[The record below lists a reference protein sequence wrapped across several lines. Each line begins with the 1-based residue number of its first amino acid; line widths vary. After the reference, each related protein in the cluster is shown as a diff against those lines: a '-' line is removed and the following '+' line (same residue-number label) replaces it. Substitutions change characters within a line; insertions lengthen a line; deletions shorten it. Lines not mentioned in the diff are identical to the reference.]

1 MTLVKDREIRD
12 SYNRDGYVVVDGLL
26 EDADLDPMREFITD
40 KIDRYAYELYAKGE
54 LSSLHETEPFERRYA
69 AICEEQGLSPR
80 DWAFGTFGPEFYN
93 LYVNPNI
100 LRIINMVLGDEVSV
114 LTNPSMRAKLPN
126 STIAAF
132 PWHQDSHYFDMS
144 EVGKQE
150 KHTENLHMVSVWVP
164 LVPATVENGCCWVIP
179 GSHRWGLL
187 DGIRGPDRNVRIEQ
201 DVEARGDP
209 VAVPVNLGGALFF
222 SNLCVHASKQ
232 NKTRGSRWS
241 IDFRYFP
248 TPTSDGLDDRQRRA
262 ALFVESEARR
272 GGDVPFAVLPAEE
285 RPAWPEW
292 EAAAAEHRDRLAKT
306 ETSIR

>member
-1 MTLVKDREIRD
+1 MALVKDREIRD
-12 SYNRDGYVVVDGLL
+12 SYNRDGYVVVDSLL

-40 KIDRYAYELYAKGE
+40 KIDRYAYDLYAKGK

-69 AICEEQGLSPR
+69 AICEEQGISPR
-80 DWAFGTFGPEFYN
+80 DWAFGTFGPEFYD

-126 STIAAF
+126 STIVAF

-187 DGIRGPDRNVRIEQ
+187 DGIRSPDRNVRIEQ

-248 TPTSDGLDDRQRRA
+248 TPTSAGLDDRQRRA

>member
-40 KIDRYAYELYAKGE
+40 KIDRYAYDLYAKGE

-69 AICEEQGLSPR
+69 AICEERGISPR
-80 DWAFGTFGPEFYN
+80 DWAFGTFGPEFYD
-93 LYVNPNI
+93 LYINPNI

-209 VAVPVNLGGALFF
+209 VAAPVDLGGALFF

-248 TPTSDGLDDRQRRA
+248 TPTSAGLDDRQQRA

-272 GGDVPFAVLPAEE
+272 GGDLPFAVLPAEE
-285 RPAWPEW
+285 RPAWSEW

>member
-1 MTLVKDREIRD
+1 MTLVKDREIKD

-26 EDADLDPMREFITD
+26 EDVDLDSMREFIAD
-40 KIDRYAYELYAKGE
+40 KIDRYAYDLYAKGE

-80 DWAFGTFGPEFYN
+80 DWTFGTFGPEFYN

-100 LRIINMVLGDEVSV
+100 LRIINIVLGDEVSV

-126 STIAAF
+126 STVAAF

-150 KHTENLHMVSVWVP
+150 KHTESLHLITVWVP
-164 LVPATVENGCCWVIP
+164 LVTATVENGCCWVIP

-187 DGIRGPDRNVRIEQ
+187 DGVRGTDRNVRIEQ

-209 VAVPVNLGGALFF
+209 VAVPVDLGGALFF

-241 IDFRYFP
+241 LDFRYFP
-248 TPTSDGLDDRQRRA
+248 TPASAGLDDQQRQA
-262 ALFVESEARR
+262 ALFVESEALK

-285 RPAWPEW
+285 RPTWPEW
-292 EAAAAEHRDRLAKT
+292 EAAAAEHRSRLAKT
-306 ETSIR
+306 GTSIR

>member
-1 MTLVKDREIRD
+1 MALVKDREIRD
-12 SYNRDGYVVVDGLL
+12 SYNRDGYVVVDSLL

-40 KIDRYAYELYAKGE
+40 KIDRYAYDLYAKGE

-69 AICEEQGLSPR
+69 AICEEQGISPR
-80 DWAFGTFGPEFYN
+80 DWAFGTFGPEFYD

-126 STIAAF
+126 STIVAF

-209 VAVPVNLGGALFF
+209 VAVPVDLGGALFF

-248 TPTSDGLDDRQRRA
+248 TPTSAGLDDRQRRA

-292 EAAAAEHRDRLAKT
+292 EAAAAEHRVRLAKT

>member
-1 MTLVKDREIRD
+1 MTLVKDQEIRD

-26 EDADLDPMREFITD
+26 DDADLDPMRNFIKD
-40 KIDRYAYELYAKGE
+40 NIDQYACEQFAKGN
-54 LSSLHETEPFERRYA
+54 LSSLHETESFERRYA
-69 AICEEQGLSPR
+69 AICEEQGISPR
-80 DWAFGTFGPEFYN
+80 DWTFGTFGPEFYD

-100 LRIINMVLGDEVSV
+100 LRIINIVLGDEVSV

-126 STIAAF
+126 STVAAF

-150 KHTENLHMVSVWVP
+150 KHTESLHLVTVWVP
-164 LVPATVENGCCWVIP
+164 LVPATIENGCCWVIP

-209 VAVPVNLGGALFF
+209 VAVPVDLGGALFF

-232 NKTRGSRWS
+232 NKTRSSRWS

-248 TPTSDGLDDRQRRA
+248 TPASAGIDDRQQRA
-262 ALFVESEARR
+262 ALFVEDEALK
-272 GGDVPFAVLPAEE
+272 GGDVPFAVLPATK
-285 RPAWPEW
+285 RPTWPEW
-292 EAAAAEHRDRLAKT
+292 EAADAEHRARLA
-306 ETSIR
+306 ETVTSVR